1 MNSNDSNKKSNFFY
15 GWVIVAVCMII
26 QAIPFGVSSNIP
38 PAFTNFVVKGEGFTL
53 ASFSLIFT
61 IGTIVSAVCSPF
73 IGKLFSNPKVNV
85 KLIYIVGSILLG
97 GGFMLYSFAGGNLY
111 AYYAIAAI
119 VQVGTAIISAIGV
132 PTLINAWFKHNKGL
146 ALGIAFSG
154 AGIGNIVL
162 QIIAGDWLN
171 DPTIGYKGAYLR
183 FGILALVVSLIVS
196 IFFVRMPKSK
206 AEIDAYVPKKNKTSE
221 EAVKTSSHHW
231 GYTLGEVTKMPSFWI
246 IGIAFIFV
254 GLYVSG
260 MALQFIPY
268 LQSLEESGDLLISS
282 ATIAAAFGFFSIFG
296 NLLGGILFDKLGLA
310 KSYLLA
316 GILVIIAV
324 LSLLFVHQINALG
337 YLFSFGFGIAMFS
350 YIMGPSY
357 MTGTL
362 FGDRDYGTILGVIQI
377 FFALGFAVG
386 TPIFGF
392 IVDRLGWTT
401 AWWATILYAILA
413 YGGLIYAC
421 LSIIRINKENN
432 VTETKRIS

>member
-1 MNSNDSNKKSNFFY
+1 MNSNDSNKKSGFFY
-15 GWVIVAVCMII
+15 GWVIVIVCMLI

-61 IGTIVSAVCSPF
+61 IGTIVSAICSPF
-73 IGKLFSNPKVNV
+73 IGKLFSNPKVNI
-85 KLIYIVGSILLG
+85 KTIYIVGSILLG
-97 GGFMLYSFAGGNLY
+97 GGFAMYSFAGSHLF
-111 AYYAIAAI
+111 AYYIIAAI
-119 VQVGTAIISAIGV
+119 VQVGTATISAIGV
-132 PTLINAWFKHNKGL
+132 PTLLNAWFKHNKGL

-162 QIIAGDWLN
+162 QIVAGDWLN
-171 DPTIGYKGAYLR
+171 NPAIGYKGAYLR
-183 FGILALVVSLIVS
+183 FGILALVVSLILS

-206 AEIDAYVPKKNKTSE
+206 AEIDAYVPKKKKTSE

-246 IGIAFIFV
+246 IGISFIFV

-268 LQSLEESGDLLISS
+268 LQSLEEVGDLLIPS

-316 GILVIIAV
+316 GILVVIAI
-324 LSLLFVHQINALG
+324 LSLLFVHQFNILG
-337 YLFSFGFGIAMFS
+337 YLFSLGFGIAMFS
-350 YIMGPSY
+350 YIVGPSY
-357 MTGTL
+357 MTGAL
-362 FGDRDYGTILGVIQI
+362 FGDRDYGAILGVTQI

-386 TPIFGF
+386 TPIFGV
-392 IVDRLGWTT
+392 IVDKLGWAT
-401 AWWATILYAILA
+401 AWWTTIVYTILA

-421 LSIIRINKENN
+421 ISIVRINKKNN